1 MIGHASIDERGKA
14 AGGAAGDSTKKEVCT
29 RSWYNG
35 NWHTV
40 LRPKS
45 RTLAEKS
52 AKACEAACANDNLGY
67 DQGGRNTLYPQ
78 AKAVNFDLSKI
89 TTPCE
94 CDCSSLMHVCAIA
107 GGANIPYGSNGL
119 TTRNMVAAFVNSGD
133 YEKLTASKYLTSD
146 KYLKRGDVLV
156 KTGHTAMNLTDGSAS
171 GSTSSTAS
179 TPSTTVT
186 PSTSSSDSYTVKIR
200 DTLSKIAKAYGYTV
214 QKLASYNGISN
225 PNKIKVGQVIKF
237 PPKESA
243 TPWTPKVND
252 TVNFTGNTNYK
263 TANAATGKSCKP
275 GKARITHI
283 SKNSK
288 HPYHLRKVSGGGST
302 VYGWVDDDTF
312 TKI

>member
-14 AGGAAGDSTKKEVCT
+14 AGGSAGDSTKKEVCT

-35 NWHTV
+35 SWHTV

-45 RTLAEKS
+45 STLAEKS
-52 AKACEAACANDNLGY
+52 AKACEAACANDKIGY
-67 DQGGRNTLYPQ
+67 DQNQRNTLYTQ

-89 TTPCE
+89 TTACE

-107 GGANIPYGSNGL
+107 GGANISYGSNGL
-119 TTRNMVAAFVNSGD
+119 TTRNMVSAFVNSGA

-156 KTGHTAMNLTDGSAS
+156 KTGHTAMNLTNGSSS
-171 GSTSSTAS
+171 GSTSSTTAS
-179 TPSTTVT
+179 HTT
-186 PSTSSSDSYTVKIR
+186 STSSTDSYTVKSG

-237 PPKESA
+237 PAKESA

-252 TVNFTGNTNYK
+252 TVNFTGNTHYK
-263 TANAATGKSCKP
+263 TANAATGTSCKP

-302 VYGWVDDDTF
+302 VYGWVDADTF